1 MINSTLVQLARFTL
15 SGFANTGMGLA
26 AIYIAMALG
35 AQYIIANALG
45 YAIGL
50 VCSFFINRV
59 WTFKVKSKHAHKDI
73 LPFVVVALTA
83 YALNL
88 ATVVSLVEVLR
99 IPAPQSQLAGVV
111 VYAICSFL
119 GMKYIVFSADRSTE

>member
-1 MINSTLVQLARFTL
+1 M
-15 SGFANTGMGLA
+15 
-26 AIYIAMALG
+26 
-35 AQYIIANALG
+35 
-45 YAIGL
+45 
-50 VCSFFINRV
+50 
-59 WTFKVKSKHAHKDI
+59 HAHKDI
-73 LPFVVVALTA
+73 LPFVVLALTA